1 MGYEKGQRK
10 EVVANYQY
18 PGRLGRLSKNVSV
31 VLSFAQPEC
40 CRFSLS
46 LPAEFQSVV
55 SKDLPPGS
63 VSQSCKS
70 VVLVVLSSRVLVYHC
85 FIDALLAS

>member
-10 EVVANYQY
+10 EVVATYQY

-46 LPAEFQSVV
+46 LPSEFQSVV
-55 SKDLPPGS
+55 WKDLPSRS
-63 VSQSCKS
+63 VISQSCKVLCRMVS
-70 VVLVVLSSRVLVYHC
+70 LVVLSSRIPWC
-85 FIDALLAS
+85 IIAF